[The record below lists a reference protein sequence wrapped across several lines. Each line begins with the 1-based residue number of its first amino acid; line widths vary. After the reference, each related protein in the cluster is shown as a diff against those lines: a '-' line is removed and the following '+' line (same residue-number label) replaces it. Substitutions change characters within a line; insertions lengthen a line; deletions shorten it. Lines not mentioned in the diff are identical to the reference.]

1 MFPARRNSMNSYQP
15 SFFDEADRFE
25 ALNRLQDPL
34 VELKRYIDFE
44 LFRPQ
49 LSAVFEREKL
59 SAAGRKPYDVV
70 LMFKILILQRLYKLS
85 DAQAEFQIND
95 RRSFMR
101 FLGLHLGST
110 VPDFSTVWRFR
121 EALTAG
127 QAIKP
132 LFDRFTLTLE
142 QQGVITKVGT
152 IVDAS
157 FVEVPR
163 QRNSRAENEQIKR
176 GAVPEPWAQQAHKL
190 KQKDVDARWTKK
202 NQQSFYGYKNHV
214 RADAE
219 SVLITD
225 YVVTDASVH
234 DSQVLGELIGA
245 GNKGESLFADSA
257 YRSAATE
264 QHLAGQGI
272 TSYIHE
278 KASRNKPLT
287 TMQQEFNRLKSTVRC
302 RIEHI
307 FGCVEN
313 SMSGPEL
320 EYIGLARIRT
330 GIGLSNLAYN
340 LKRYAQLIGL
350 GRIPMAAQCA

>member
-1 MFPARRNSMNSYQP
+1 MSYQP

-25 ALNRLQDPL
+25 ALNRLKDPL
-34 VELKRYIDFE
+34 VELKRHIDFE

-49 LSAVFEREKL
+49 LMAVFARERL

-70 LMFKILILQRLYKLS
+70 LMFKILMLQRLYNLS
-85 DAQAEFQIND
+85 DEQAEFQIND

-121 EALTAG
+121 EALTQAD
-127 QAIKP
+127 AIKP
-132 LFDRFTLTLE
+132 LFDSFTLKLE

-163 QRNSRAENEQIKR
+163 QRNTREENEQVKS
-176 GAVPEPWAQQAHKL
+176 GEVPESWKTQTHKL
-190 KQKDVDARWTKK
+190 SQKDLDARWTKK
-202 NQQSFYGYKNHV
+202 NEQSYYGFKNHV
-214 RADAE
+214 RTDAE
-219 SVLITD
+219 SVIITD
-225 YVVTDASVH
+225 YAVTDAAVH

-264 QHLAGQGI
+264 EQLAEQGI
-272 TSYIHE
+272 CSYIHE
-278 KASRNKPLT
+278 KAGRNKPLT

-313 SMSGPEL
+313 SMGGPEL
-320 EYIGLARIRT
+320 EYIGLARIST

-340 LKRYAQLIGL
+340 LKRYTQLIRL
-350 GRIPMAAQCA
+350 GRVPAVASCA

>member
-1 MFPARRNSMNSYQP
+1 MSSYQP

-25 ALNRLQDPL
+25 ALNRLKDPL

-44 LFRPQ
+44 FFRPQ
-49 LSAVFEREKL
+49 LCAVFARAKL

-85 DAQAEFQIND
+85 DEQAEFQIND

-101 FLGLHLGST
+101 FLGLNLGST

-121 EALTAG
+121 EALTEA

-132 LFDRFTLTLE
+132 LFDSFTLKLE

-163 QRNSRAENEQIKR
+163 QRNTREENEQVKS
-176 GAVPEPWAQQAHKL
+176 GEVPESWKQQAHKL
-190 KQKDVDARWTKK
+190 SQKDLDARWTKK
-202 NQQSFYGYKNHV
+202 NEQSYYGFKNHV
-214 RADAE
+214 RTDAE
-219 SVLITD
+219 SVIITD
-225 YVVTDASVH
+225 YAVTDAAVH
-234 DSQVLGELIGA
+234 DSQVLEELIGA
-245 GNKGESLFADSA
+245 DNKGESLFADSA

-264 QHLAGQGI
+264 EQLAEQGI
-272 TSYIHE
+272 SSYVHE

-313 SMSGPEL
+313 SMGGPEL
-320 EYIGLARIRT
+320 EYIGLARIST

-340 LKRYAQLIGL
+340 LRRYAQLIRL
-350 GRIPMAAQCA
+350 GRVAVAAQGA

>member
-1 MFPARRNSMNSYQP
+1 MSYQP

-25 ALNRLQDPL
+25 ALNRLKDPL
-34 VELKRYIDFE
+34 VELKRHIDFE

-49 LSAVFEREKL
+49 LSAVFAREKL

-70 LMFKILILQRLYKLS
+70 LMFKILILQRLYNLS
-85 DAQAEFQIND
+85 DEQAEYQIND

-121 EALTAG
+121 EALTEA

-132 LFDRFTLTLE
+132 LFDCFTHKLE
-142 QQGVITKVGT
+142 EQGVITKVGT

-163 QRNSRAENEQIKR
+163 QRNTREENEQVKS
-176 GAVPEPWAQQAHKL
+176 GEVPESWKEHAHKL
-190 KQKDVDARWTKK
+190 SQKDLDARWTKK
-202 NQQSFYGYKNHV
+202 NEQSYYGFKNHV
-214 RADAE
+214 RTDAE
-219 SVLITD
+219 SVIITD
-225 YVVTDASVH
+225 YAVTDAAVH
-234 DSQVLGELIGA
+234 DSQVLGDLIGA
-245 GNKGESLFADSA
+245 DNKGESLFADSA

-264 QHLAGQGI
+264 EQLAEQSI
-272 TSYIHE
+272 NSFIHE
-278 KASRNKPLT
+278 KASRNKPLD

-313 SMSGPEL
+313 SMGGPEL
-320 EYIGLARIRT
+320 EYIGLPRIST

-340 LKRYAQLIGL
+340 LKRYAQLIRL
-350 GRIPMAAQCA
+350 GRIPAAAQCA